1 MLPSFGGG
9 STLGFCGNN
18 FYPNSHQ
25 SRLSPFEEGILSRQL
40 LGAFNANLTTT
51 SNAVPTPIQNS
62 QVETVSQTAIHADPT
77 NPSNV
82 PVKDECVTNVLP
94 NINDN
99 FINISAIVTDDKV
112 KAHTS
117 SDEKPSESTEKDL
130 LQQSSISVSNNQQEE
145 MESSTSSSTTPV
157 SLGISSITSTS
168 PLRLARLTFKR

>member
-1 MLPSFGGG
+1 M
-9 STLGFCGNN
+9 
-18 FYPNSHQ
+18 
-25 SRLSPFEEGILSRQL
+25 
-40 LGAFNANLTTT
+40 TTT

-62 QVETVSQTAIHADPT
+62 QVATVSQTAIHADPT

-99 FINISAIVTDDKV
+99 FTNISAIVTDDKV

-130 LQQSSISVSNNQQEE
+130 LLQQSSISASNNQQEE